1 MKSGVLL
8 ITLALLLNFNQACP
22 ASKRIVPTGPPG
34 PPGATGA
41 PGSPETL
48 GTPGTPGPETP
59 GPETPVTGTPVP
71 GTTEKTTET
80 TIKPKDPFLKPE
92 GAIVEI
98 VTKTI
103 QAMEEKERLDLRI
116 CGGDSCPVSKS
127 DIFSGIQ
134 IHTYSSLSNKRVGF
148 NTLEF
153 SLGCFFHLICT

>member
-8 ITLALLLNFNQACP
+8 IILALLLNFSQACP
-22 ASKRIVPTGPPG
+22 ASKRIVPKGPPG
-34 PPGATGA
+34 PPGPTGA
-41 PGSPETL
+41 PGS
-48 GTPGTPGPETP
+48 PGTPGPETP
-59 GPETPVTGTPVP
+59 GPGTPVP

-80 TIKPKDPFLKPE
+80 TIKPEDPFMKPE

-103 QAMEEKERLDLRI
+103 QAMEERERLDLRI

-134 IHTYSSLSNKRVGF
+134 IHTYSA
-148 NTLEF
+148 
-153 SLGCFFHLICT
+153 

>member
-8 ITLALLLNFNQACP
+8 ITLALLLNFSQACP

-34 PPGATGA
+34 PPGPTGP
-41 PGSPETL
+41 PGSP
-48 GTPGTPGPETP
+48 GTPGPENPGPETP
-59 GPETPVTGTPVP
+59 GPETPEPGTPVP

-127 DIFSGIQ
+127 DIFFR
-134 IHTYSSLSNKRVGF
+134 HSN
-148 NTLEF
+148 T
-153 SLGCFFHLICT
+153 